1 MDEAFVDLRQ
11 NTYAGSGADS
21 FWPSFTDIM
30 MVVVMIFMIASTVLM
45 LRNWDLVQELRATI
59 EAERQAEE
67 LARFATQTSATLEE
81 QLAQAQHMIS
91 ELRMQLMQANELNQ
105 DKTRQLADRERR
117 LLALEADKQR
127 LAASLQ
133 QTRREARL
141 GEDRLAQVKAQQ
153 TQLAEAHTTQ
163 RERLQEVLGE
173 LARIEQTSQEQATEL
188 AAFRQQRSLAEQQLL
203 SLQGEYDEI
212 KIKYDKLVRPA
223 RSAQGKFVVAVR
235 YSKKDGDYQISLKD
249 MDEGSYRSVSQQEMH
264 QRLAALKD
272 EYSGSLYVKIII
284 PEGSGL
290 SYSEASNF
298 TFDLLGKYDY
308 YHQDSP

>member
-11 NTYAGSGADS
+11 NSYPGSGADS

-67 LARFATQTSATLEE
+67 MARFATQTSATLEE
-81 QLAQAQHMIS
+81 QLAQAQHLIS
-91 ELRMQLMQANELNQ
+91 ELRMQLMQANESDQ
-105 DKTRQLADRERR
+105 EKSRQLADKERR

-127 LAASLQ
+127 LAADLQ
-133 QTRREARL
+133 QSQREIRL
-141 GEDRLAQVKAQQ
+141 AEDRLAEAQSEHA
-153 TQLAEAHTTQ
+153 QLAAAHATQ
-163 RERLQEVLGE
+163 RERLQEVLGD
-173 LARIEQTSQEQATEL
+173 LTRSEQTSQEQATAL
-188 AAFRQQRSLAEQQLL
+188 AALRQQRSLAEQQLV

-223 RSAQGKFVVAVR
+223 RSAVGKFVVAVR
-235 YSKKDGDYQISLKD
+235 YSRQDDTYTISMKE
-249 MDEGSYRSVSQQEMH
+249 MDAASYDSVSEEELH
-264 QRLAALKD
+264 RRLAALK
-272 EYSGSLYVKIII
+272 EKYSGSLYVKIII
-284 PEGSGL
+284 PENSGL
-290 SYSEASNF
+290 SYSEASSF

-308 YHQDSP
+308 YHQDTP